1 MTDASLL
8 AEHLLWEA
16 TTAAAANKAFN
27 VVNGD
32 IFRWRKMWRQIAGYF
47 GSRPPTI
54 RASPSP
60 LAGML
65 KGVGPECDGIVSRY
79 GLKRNSLEYIAP
91 FWHVDADLG
100 RTQECM
106 ADMGRSRELGFLC
119 YRRTW
124 MAFQNLFDRLR
135 QERINP

>member
-47 GSRPPTI
+47 GV
-54 RASPSP
+54 SPADYP
-60 LAGML
+60 G
-65 KGVGPECDGIVSRY
+65 KPEPACRH
-79 GLKRNSLEYIAP
+79 A
-91 FWHVDADLG
+91 
-100 RTQECM
+100 Q
-106 ADMGRSRELGFLC
+106 
-119 YRRTW
+119 RRW
-124 MAFQNLFDRLR
+124 PRV
-135 QERINP
+135 

>member
-1 MTDASLL
+1 
-8 AEHLLWEA
+8 
-16 TTAAAANKAFN
+16 
-27 VVNGD
+27 
-32 IFRWRKMWRQIAGYF
+32 
-47 GSRPPTI
+47 
-54 RASPSP
+54 
-60 LAGML
+60 ML

-135 QERINP
+135 QERIIP